1 MILNIKDIIMKNKIK
16 YLVLSDIHLGHSTN
30 KAEYIIKN
38 LREYFI
44 EYHKLLKDLDMIIL
58 AGDVFDKLLV
68 TSSKDFILA
77 NEWLTELLLYC
88 KSNNIILRILE
99 GTPSHDWKQ
108 AKVITSIISK
118 LNIDLDYKYID
129 TLYIEENIKL
139 GISILYIP
147 DEYKHDA
154 NDTYKDVLSLL
165 KKHNLSKV
173 DIAIIHGQFHY
184 QLPMVKLI
192 TSHTEENYLNIVK
205 YYISIGH
212 IHTPSVYERILAQG
226 SFDRLAHNEEEDKG
240 GMLITL
246 YNNKDPEFLFLKNKH
261 SMIFKTFRFKNE
273 SIEKILHTLDKDLK
287 KYPIRSNIRII
298 TSNDDML
305 NKSHKE
311 LKERYPYY
319 NIKVERDK
327 KENTT
332 YRLVSK
338 EIKIESFNIDSKNIK
353 ELLLK
358 ELAQYNLSKTDLDI
372 FNTELDNII
381 KEIAT

>member
-1 MILNIKDIIMKNKIK
+1 MKNKIK
-16 YLVLSDIHLGHSTN
+16 YLVLSDIHLGHSIN
-30 KAEYIIKN
+30 KAEYIVKN
-38 LREYFI
+38 LKEYFI
-44 EYHKLLKDLDMIIL
+44 EYNKLFKDLDMIIL

-129 TLYIEENIKL
+129 TLYIENNIKL

-154 NDTYKDVLSLL
+154 NDTYKEVLSLL

-192 TSHTEENYLNIVK
+192 NSHTESNYLNIVK
-205 YYISIGH
+205 YYISVGH
-212 IHTPSVYERILAQG
+212 IHIPSIYERILAQG
-226 SFDRLAHNEEEDKG
+226 SFDRLAHNEEENKG

-246 YNNKDPEFLFLKNKH
+246 YKDKEPEFLFLKNKH
-261 SMIFKTFRFKNE
+261 SMIFKTYRFKDE
-273 SIEKILHTLDKDLK
+273 SIDKILHTLDKELK
-287 KYPIRSNIRII
+287 KYPIKSNIRII

-338 EIKIESFNIDSKNIK
+338 EIKIDSFNIDKDNVK
-353 ELLLK
+353 ELMLK
-358 ELAQYNLSKTDLDI
+358 ELKNHSLNKIEYDI
-372 FNTELDNII
+372 FNNELDNII
-381 KEIAT
+381 KEIVT